1 MPSAVSVRIDEE
13 VQRALA
19 TLEAAGLTRSG
30 AVRKSILDAA
40 HALKR
45 RDKLRN
51 EVKALDADEVDR
63 AEMLEVASLM
73 ESLRAEG

>member
-1 MPSAVSVRIDEE
+1 MASAVSVRIDED

-19 TLEAAGLTRSG
+19 TLEAAGLTRSE

-40 HALKR
+40 HALQR
-45 RDKLRN
+45 REQLRE
-51 EVKALDADEVDR
+51 EVAALEVDDADR
-63 AEMLEVASLM
+63 AEVLEVVALM

>member
-1 MPSAVSVRIDEE
+1 MSSAVSVRIDEE

-19 TLEAAGLTRSG
+19 TLEAGGLTRSE

-45 RDKLRN
+45 REQLRD
-51 EVKALDADEVDR
+51 EVNALDADEADR

-73 ESLRAEG
+73 ESLSAEG